1 MNIEANHPCFA
12 CHSKLEQV
20 SQVRAD
26 CTNPACPGGRVFTIC
41 GFCKKFSFAVK
52 FSYCFN
58 PNCRLYK
65 KKRTVCPICNKMS
78 VITYHGRPL
87 CINRQCPSNRK
98 NVTKCFFCNNE
109 SFLKSPHAMFCTK
122 GDCPY
127 LLERVYECFHCGELS
142 FVEKEARC
150 KNPGC
155 QYYDVEM
162 ALCPYCH
169 KRTRIV
175 DSNHPHHGRC
185 SNPECSDYF
194 EKKLA
199 EGAVAEAPPADIGS
213 TIAIPLQELQQQ
225 MAKETEEDVGE
236 PQPAAPVVPEKMDT
250 IAVPMS
256 DIGEVG
262 PAPAAPES
270 ASEPAPFG
278 TAAEELTPEK
288 LFKEAQAETPPPTPP
303 PKEAAETVPVDWDSQ
318 EEAAPV
324 TQQPPPIQS
333 PATEP
338 KPEPSSGVH
347 ELGEELR
354 KEIMSESPEEE
365 TEEPPS
371 PRKREEKVSSI
382 ALEKPVQLPDGE
394 VLPKPSEDEWSFE
407 ASVGQAAPSVP
418 QEAPSSVVSLED
430 VYDFIDEYVLRSS
443 DGRRSPTFVVVGL
456 PGSGKTSYLTMLGA
470 ILLLAHQ
477 QENRIFYFPYEVSVG
492 WLNAST
498 LARKVLGKT
507 PSGKR
512 AELAKAIE
520 AYVRDLAQDFAREHY
535 FNYIEHML
543 FPPHTP
549 VSAEGTGQISGT
561 FLIAELQKAGKT
573 AAKIATLE
581 ISGEDVKF
589 VLARITSADAVK
601 RLRTAEQR
609 VFLRLLER
617 SRGYVILVDAGS
629 VGQDDQLYQPLF
641 MVLRD
646 ELRKRFFTRLRMLV
660 DEELRKIAAERGEG
674 ATDVTRIF
682 QQVKAADEEERQR
695 IESLNKTAKSLKEQ
709 ITKMRQAV
717 TKEGPEVVLGEKAVW
732 HPLYRRLTDW
742 LENEPE
748 ADVLER
754 MGEHAEGCLERHK
767 KRRGVYQENRAKLSQ
782 ALQSATNRRKVF
794 ASYIEWLCGFILK
807 PENFKDLVFYSVIA
821 DELRRIR
828 SDYEE
833 AVQRVL
839 ERYNIPL
846 SYGPAISELAEVG
859 ESERFKDLRYIA
871 IVITKTDSHKIVYP
885 PERFAEQQM
894 VASNQY
900 LRDIQMYLRVFGGYI
915 RFYNASVAGYSIQI
929 DTTNYV
935 APRATL
941 TPINVVEPFF
951 DMLVAEGLIKD
962 VREA

>member
-1 MNIEANHPCFA
+1 MNIKADHPCFA

-20 SQVRAD
+20 SDVRAD

-41 GFCKKFSFAVK
+41 GFCKTFSFAVK

-109 SFLKSPHAMFCTK
+109 SFLNSPHAMFCTK

-169 KRTRIV
+169 KRTKIV
-175 DSNHPHHGRC
+175 DSSHPHHGRC

-194 EKKLA
+194 EKKVV
-199 EGAVAEAPPADIGS
+199 EGTVSEALPADIGS

-225 MAKETEEDVGE
+225 MAEGVQEDVGE
-236 PQPAAPVVPEKMDT
+236 PEPAAPVVPEKMDT

-262 PAPAAPES
+262 SAPAAPES
-270 ASEPAPFG
+270 APEPAPFG
-278 TAAEELTPEK
+278 TAAEELTPER
-288 LFKEAQAETPPPTPP
+288 LLKEAQAETTPPTPP
-303 PKEAAETVPVDWDSQ
+303 RKEPAETVPVDWDGQ
-318 EEAAPV
+318 EEAVPV
-324 TQQPPPIQS
+324 AQQPIPPQS
-333 PATEP
+333 PTTEP

-347 ELGEELR
+347 KLGEELR
-354 KEIMSESPEEE
+354 EEIVSASPDEATEEE
-365 TEEPPS
+365 LP
-371 PRKREEKVSSI
+371 PRKREEMASSI
-382 ALEKPVQLPDGE
+382 DLEKPVQLSDGE
-394 VLPKPSEDEWSFE
+394 VLSKPDEDEWSFE
-407 ASVGQAAPSVP
+407 ASADQAAPSSS

-430 VYDFIDEYVLRSS
+430 VYNFIDEHVLRSS
-443 DGRRSPTFVVVGL
+443 DGKRFPTFVVVGL

-470 ILLLAHQ
+470 ILLLAHD
-477 QENRIFYFPYEVSVG
+477 FYFPYEVGVG
-492 WLNAST
+492 WLNALT
-498 LARKVLGKT
+498 LARKIFGRN

-520 AYVRDLAQDFAREHY
+520 ACVRDLAQDFAHEHY

-549 VSAEGTGQISGT
+549 VSAEGTNQISGT
-561 FLIAELQKAGKT
+561 FLIAELQRAGKT

-581 ISGEDVKF
+581 ISGEDVKT

-601 RLRTAEQR
+601 RLRTAEQK

-641 MVLRD
+641 MVIRD
-646 ELRKRFFTRLRMLV
+646 ELRKRFFKRLRTLV
-660 DEELRKIAAERGEG
+660 DEELKKMAAERGEG

-682 QQVKAADEEERQR
+682 QQVKAADEEKLKKAEN
-695 IESLNKTAKSLKEQ
+695 LKKTAKSLKEQ
-709 ITKMRQAV
+709 ITNMRQAV
-717 TKEGPEVVLGEKAVW
+717 EKEGPEVVLGENAVW
-732 HPLYRRLTDW
+732 HPLYKKVTNW

-754 MGEHAEGCLERHK
+754 IGEHAEGYLERHK
-767 KRRGVYQENRAKLSQ
+767 KRQSIYQHNHAKLLQ
-782 ALQSATNRRKVF
+782 ALPSAGNKNKLL
-794 ASYIEWLCGFILK
+794 ASYIRKLCDFILE
-807 PENFKDLVFYSVIA
+807 PENFKDIVFYSVVA
-821 DELRRIR
+821 DELRQIR

-839 ERYNIPL
+839 ERYSIPL
-846 SYGPAISELAEVG
+846 SYGPAISELAEVE

-871 IVITKTDSHKIVYP
+871 IVITKTDTHKIVYP

-900 LRDIQMYLRVFGGYI
+900 LRDIQMYLRVFNGYI
-915 RFYNASVAGYSIQI
+915 RFYNASIAGYSFRI
-929 DTTNYV
+929 DTTDYV